1 MATSTLKSLFFALL
15 KNVKINKQNLISTA
29 AKNNILPLSVHP
41 QSTWK
46 TVRTLWLGQGLCL
59 IMEIMGFPCFCDY
72 IWESLGTES

>member
-15 KNVKINKQNLISTA
+15 KNVKINKESIISTA
-29 AKNNILPLSVHP
+29 AKNNILPFSVHP

-46 TVRTLWLGQGLCL
+46 TVRILLLGQGLCL
-59 IMEIMGFPCFCDY
+59 IIEIKGLTCFCDY